1 MIAPASR
8 KLGKFEI
15 RQKLGRGGMAD
26 VYLAQDTESGQ
37 TVALKLIEH
46 SPDADT
52 CSSIE
57 AEMRGAT
64 LQARLAEVDPH
75 VVRVFGAGDM
85 EGFFYIAMEYID
97 GQDLAELM
105 RHGKLE
111 VEFAVDVAL
120 AVAQTLVNAHKL
132 EASVGGKWIQG
143 IVHGDIK
150 PKNIRID
157 SHANV
162 RVLDFGIAKA
172 LSMSRKL
179 TRNEFG
185 SVPYASPER
194 LETGEVNVGSDL
206 WSLAVMLYEMITGL
220 RPYETDSTER
230 MERMI
235 RSGIAPPP
243 APDPCPD
250 ALRRILMK
258 ALAPD
263 PDLRYQSAAVLGM
276 ELAAFRS
283 GGKVEAVE
291 EDLAATRRTYRR
303 PAEVGETRRTTSD
316 ETRRTSGDET
326 RRTVEPVAAGAAA
339 AAAAVAPE
347 LSKAPPAKKAKS
359 ELIFWV
365 NRTIAVT
372 VLGCIVYAAWAGVSD
387 YRLYQSGQALEHDI
401 QSEQLTDPSQIW
413 TRWAEL
419 SKDNPSSF
427 FLRGPRKIAREK
439 FIAAADRT
447 IDTYRNSDAQPVYE
461 ADWQRART
469 MLLHALSTEPDDKA
483 VHGKLR
489 LCEGHVARIEGS
501 AHRSAAELN
510 DAAGDFQEAE
520 RDIPASPDPEL
531 GLAHVYLSL
540 RDVDKAAAAF
550 QEAETHGFQMGNR
563 ERSQLADAYRDRANR
578 AWKDSFSVRG
588 LPQEKDQIQ
597 QAANDYQRALD
608 LYQKSNGYGTS
619 AARIGEM
626 QSSLESANMRLQQ
639 IDEGQQQDQAVERHN
654 RVAGAIIKLFQALRD
669 KSTKKND
676 Q

>member
-8 KLGKFEI
+8 KLGKYEI

-26 VYLAQDTESGQ
+26 VYLAQDSESGQ

-52 CSSIE
+52 CASIE

-64 LQARLAEVDPH
+64 LQARLADVDPH
-75 VVRVFGAGDM
+75 VVRVFDAGDL
-85 EGFFYIAMEYID
+85 EGFFHVAMEYVD

-111 VEFAVDVAL
+111 LEFAVDVAL

-132 EASVGGKWIQG
+132 EASVGGKWIRG

-206 WSLAVMLYEMITGL
+206 WSLAVMLYEMVTGL

-291 EDLAATRRTYRR
+291 EDLEATRRTYRR
-303 PAEVGETRRTTSD
+303 PEVGDETRRTT
-316 ETRRTSGDET
+316 GDET
-326 RRTVEPVAAGAAA
+326 RRTVDPVEPE
-339 AAAAVAPE
+339 AAAVAAEPA
-347 LSKAPPAKKAKS
+347 KVPAKKPRS
-359 ELIFWV
+359 DLFYWI
-365 NRTIAVT
+365 NRAIAAT
-372 VLGCIVYAAWAGVSD
+372 VLACVVYVAWAGVSD
-387 YRLYQSGQALEHDI
+387 YRLYQNGQAFEHDVE
-401 QSEQLTDPSQIW
+401 SEQLTDPSQIW

-427 FLRGPRKIAREK
+427 FLRGPRKVAREK

-447 IDTYRNSDAQPVYE
+447 IDTYRNSDARPVYE
-461 ADWQRART
+461 ADWQRAHT
-469 MLLHALSTEPDDKA
+469 MLLHALSTEPDDKV

-489 LCEGHVARIEGS
+489 LCEGQVSRIEGA

-510 DAAGDFQEAE
+510 DAVAEFQEAQ
-520 RDIPASPDPEL
+520 RSMPSSPDPAL

-550 QEAETHGFQMGNR
+550 QQAEANGFQMGNR

-597 QAANDYQRALD
+597 QAAQDYKRALD
-608 LYQKSNGYGTS
+608 LYGKSGGYGVSTQ
-619 AARIGEM
+619 RISEM
-626 QSSLESANMRLQQ
+626 QASLDSATTRLQQ
-639 IDEGQQQDQAVERHN
+639 IAEGQQEETAVERHN
-654 RVAGAIIKLFQALRD
+654 RVAGAIIGLIKALRN
-669 KSTKKND
+669 KSTKKD
-676 Q
+676 EQ